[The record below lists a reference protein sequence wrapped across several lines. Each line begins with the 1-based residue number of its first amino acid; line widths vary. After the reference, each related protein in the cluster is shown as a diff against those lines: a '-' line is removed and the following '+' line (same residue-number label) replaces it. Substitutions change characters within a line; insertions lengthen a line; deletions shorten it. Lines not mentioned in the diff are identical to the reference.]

1 MENITIPLKQYE
13 ELIEIKGRY
22 KELKE
27 QNCKCN
33 KSNNILI
40 REPIKPEITD

>member
-1 MENITIPLKQYE
+1 MEGKKVTYTILIPLEEYK

-27 QNCKCN
+27 ANT
-33 KSNNILI
+33 I
-40 REPIKPEITD
+40 RIDIAGVHIPQK